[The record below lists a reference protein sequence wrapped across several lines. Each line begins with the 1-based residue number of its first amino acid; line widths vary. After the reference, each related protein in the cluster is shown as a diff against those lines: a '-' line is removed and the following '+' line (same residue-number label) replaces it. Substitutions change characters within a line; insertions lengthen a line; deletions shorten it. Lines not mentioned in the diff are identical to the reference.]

1 MECMFDHIIKLFV
14 SAIKM
19 EWLMVFPELLLFC
32 NSLSFN
38 YIYFEYFLT
47 HRCTPLANME
57 HWLHIIHL
65 ISESSIWEI
74 IFSCVPLS
82 RIFISLSDCIC

>member
-38 YIYFEYFLT
+38 YIYLNTF
-47 HRCTPLANME
+47 
-57 HWLHIIHL
+57 
-65 ISESSIWEI
+65 
-74 IFSCVPLS
+74 
-82 RIFISLSDCIC
+82 